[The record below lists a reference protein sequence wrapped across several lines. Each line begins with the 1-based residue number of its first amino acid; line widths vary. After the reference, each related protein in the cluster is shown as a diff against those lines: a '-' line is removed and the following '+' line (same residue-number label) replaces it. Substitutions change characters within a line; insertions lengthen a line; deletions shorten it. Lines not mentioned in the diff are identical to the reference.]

1 MFHLAAVDW
10 AVVFQPGNM
19 IFICV
24 FGMATLIAVAGIVG
38 GTIQNIKKHQR
49 DVLLKRDMIAKGYG
63 VDEIQ
68 RVISMKGGK

>member
-1 MFHLAAVDW
+1 
-10 AVVFQPGNM
+10 M